1 MVDQGVKSRQVK
13 STTNVKR
20 GLVLGRFSLHPP
32 TQKRLPATARLWLG
46 LALAAWATAAS
57 GQEAGQNASV
67 VGPLQYRTI
76 FAPAEKEDQWRP
88 TGKPAYFP
96 MEPAEFHEKVAL
108 ANSLA
113 SRPAHAGGAV
123 IASARNEARL
133 EGSELVDGHAQL
145 QVRQLS
151 PQGASHSFAPCNLSI
166 LRSAW
171 AARAGETAR
180 IGLGANRPLQL
191 RAVHVGAPDLDW
203 TWRGRVV
210 ILGAIEFELGLPAS
224 PATQLALTLPQDTIP
239 IAPESVV
246 FRKGAVK
253 DGVRVWEMDLGGQS
267 RIFLRITSE
276 NDPEGHRRLTEL
288 KQTFAYNLAPGG
300 LELTAALRFD
310 ILGQPLH
317 QFQIAIDPE
326 LELISVRDGE
336 KPVPWSIATSGD
348 GPLTRIVVEP
358 DSPLRGIGREL
369 KLTALAPVRT
379 GEKWRLPRV
388 LCESLFWHGAAATL
402 TVERPMAVEDLLPSR
417 ARICGARTSTD
428 PLAAEIIELQYFAA
442 DAEVQVMLRQERQ
455 PPRVHY
461 GVALDLSGGQIVG
474 RQTAIVEVAHG
485 ECYSIEEAVTRSW
498 IIDSVQCEPAGMLKD
513 WRVEQAAGGRRLLV
527 ELLKPVSPSCPIR
540 LSIAARRLQSPV
552 GRKHT
557 LQDAIPVRFA
567 PDADSKRLIALGAAE
582 PYQIVLAGEET
593 LQRREPQTMT
603 AEELRLFAE
612 TPRGLVFVHDRSDR
626 NLSFLLQRRR
636 SRYSADVRVAASVR
650 GGRLTEAYTFRVNPG
665 AARLERLAV
674 EFLHRPDARIR
685 WFATAGDQ
693 TRLAAVPGG
702 ADAAAGS
709 AEASPLERWEIRLR
723 PSRSEPF
730 EIRATR
736 TSRLTEATR
745 IGLARLPEAV
755 EQTGVLTVDCGGDS
769 PARVKNLGLTPVI
782 SEAPQLAPRT
792 PLRATYRFDPSQE
805 MANGP
810 AISIV
815 TNAPGGPAAVTVW
828 AWDCQLESRLQP
840 NGCGR
845 HVAEYH
851 LENVGCPVL
860 RVHLPPS
867 TGIEQI
873 ENIAVDGQRARW
885 QGLSS
890 GGGRILAVRL
900 DPRRRFQTMTISFRT
915 LAGPWSVVERLEAPL
930 PEPEAPVLARR
941 WVAWLPP
948 GRQSLPLGSSHSG
961 QASPGNWTWRL
972 WGPLARATGA
982 EPVDPLGPDS
992 WHHARRSPTDKNLA
1006 IRKGQRLLQVLART
1020 AASQGHDPDA
1030 RLDWGSLLTHPA
1042 VKGMLGDTSEQQTK
1056 GVLLVDWE
1064 ALQQRGVLPGT
1075 VVPSPPGND
1084 LSGRVASLLQS
1095 VGLAFV
1101 VSGRGILL
1109 TTAEKAAAEGN
1120 RVERISGDA
1129 LWWVNSPVRQAEIA
1143 RAARTGESLQWIP
1156 AADWAG
1162 LPSTAVL
1169 PWSRLGPAGYEAR
1182 DTVGWSVRVI
1192 GLADGNQGD
1201 LVVVDRY
1208 LLRCLFW
1215 LMFLLVAGLTWRSAA
1230 ARPALG
1236 MVPAFCFALAAI
1248 YGPDGWA
1255 AWFSAGFW
1263 GGIAGLGARLLSRSR
1278 PRPAAR
1284 IVATKHPGQAGVLQ
1298 KAVLGG
1304 LLVLASGAAARAQ
1317 DAAAPEESPPT
1328 PLVFVPV
1335 DKQGQPTGGKYYV
1348 SEDFYSELWRRASLA
1363 DQKPRGW
1370 LLNSATYRGRLG
1382 WQTATERLALTEFKA
1397 VFDIQII
1404 GALQRVEIPL
1414 GASVNHWNLD
1424 QAKLDGRQIEPAWE
1438 EDGTLV
1444 FYAEQTDWCRLE
1456 LSLRPVTNY
1465 GADPGGFELTIPP
1478 LAMARLELS
1487 VPPDAPQI
1495 TVPTALGRVT
1505 GRQEPS
1511 QLLAEL
1517 GPADR
1522 LVVRWQE
1529 TGRAAAG
1536 KSTQVEELH
1545 WMTVELGYALVDTRI
1560 RYQVG
1565 PDFDGEVTLLR
1576 DPRLIQQGEFAV
1588 QGAALAG
1595 VESDRDG
1602 RLARQTLRLTGVE
1615 AAAVVVQGQFLLGG
1629 ASGVGR
1635 LRFPALRSTEHPVS
1649 RRWVAVSV
1657 SPSLRFEYQTI
1668 DRVSTIGL
1676 SDFAG
1681 AWGQPTSPP
1690 TLAFQMA
1697 SPESSLILGTQPKE
1711 PTSTA
1716 EWRLTVGYGQDKTA
1730 VRFRATVD
1738 TSEGYLFQHRLA
1750 VPENLELSSL
1760 VVTANNLPRAC
1771 RWTRPS
1777 RAELVVFFDAPLSGP
1792 HTIDLEGAI
1801 AAAGE
1806 RSGPLPS
1813 LRVESASGKAAVT
1826 ELYRRP
1832 EVCVN
1837 VEKVEGMTEIGIPAS
1852 AASDPEL
1859 GRVVS
1864 RWGIDGDSPAT
1875 MRVRVSENRPK
1886 VSAEQEISVWHRPQ
1900 GWGATL
1906 ECRLKVSGGLLDQVR
1921 LSAPPSWHGP
1931 FELDTKFGVDSIDRE
1946 RGLITLKPKTPI
1958 EGEATLRISAPIQ
1971 QTGGIAPSVP
1981 QVQLMDVQF
1990 ERRLLLLPA
1999 GPDATVRWQTEGLAE
2014 APVPTRFSVQSPAA
2028 GWLAYDVKR
2037 EDFLAVLR
2045 PITEPARV
2053 YLADICLDWTEE
2065 GLCHGVAVFDLRAG
2079 EMDAC
2084 VLRLPEGLHPVAA
2097 ANAGVPL
2104 YPEAKAGHSWEIPL
2118 GRTALPQRLEIVF
2131 AGRLPAGPNGATCR
2145 LSEFQLEQLPILR
2158 SVWTVAGPPRCQLVG
2173 LAGNR
2178 EISAH
2183 ELAMERV
2190 RNVAALIDI
2199 AAEESTASVE
2209 ESRAWYRG
2217 WLGNWAESRHIA
2229 ERALAL
2235 ASRITS
2241 VRAES
2246 AELEA
2251 LDAEQSKRAERD
2263 HASDLWSQLMNDP
2276 GTGVSAGAIWDS
2288 RAIGKTT
2295 RHFRLDGQSSS
2306 AALRADWSAAGP
2318 WRAVGLWP
2326 GAALAGIMLGSLLA
2340 MASGRLHRWPHA
2352 AGALIGLGWWLW
2364 LWPSAVGLLVV
2375 GVSLVAALRLG
2386 WRRTRGGGSVIG

>member
-1 MVDQGVKSRQVK
+1 MVDQGVESTQVK

-20 GLVLGRFSLHPP
+20 GLTLSRFSLHLPIQ
-32 TQKRLPATARLWLG
+32 TRLPATARLWAC
-46 LALAAWATAAS
+46 LALVAWATASS
-57 GQEAGQNASV
+57 GQEADRNASA

-76 FAPAEKEDQWRP
+76 FAPADREDQWRP

-96 MEPAEFHEKVAL
+96 MEPVEFHEKVAL
-108 ANSLA
+108 ANGLS
-113 SRPAHAGGAV
+113 SQPSYAGGAI
-123 IASARNEARL
+123 IASARYEARL
-133 EGSELVDGHAQL
+133 EGRELVDGHALL

-151 PQGASHSFAPCNLSI
+151 PQGASLSFAPCNLSI
-166 LRSAW
+166 LKADW
-171 AARAGETAR
+171 ADRDGETAR
-180 IGLGANRPLQL
+180 IGLGANRQLQL
-191 RAVHVGAPDLDW
+191 RVGHDGVLELDW
-203 TWRGRVV
+203 TLRGRVGV
-210 ILGAIEFELGLPAS
+210 LGAIEFDLGLPAS
-224 PATQLALTLPQDTIP
+224 PATQLALTLPENTIP
-239 IAPESVV
+239 ISPDSVV
-246 FRKGAVK
+246 CRKGAVK
-253 DGVRVWEMDLGGQS
+253 DGARVWEMDLGGQS
-267 RIFLRITSE
+267 RISLRITSE
-276 NDPEGHRRLTEL
+276 NDPEGHRQLTEL
-288 KQTFAYNLAPGG
+288 KQAFAYNLAPGG
-300 LELTAALRFD
+300 LELTATLRFD
-310 ILGQPLH
+310 ILGQPLR
-317 QFQIAIDPE
+317 QFQIVIDPE

-336 KPVPWSIATSGD
+336 KPVPWSVVNSGD
-348 GPLTRIVVEP
+348 APLTRIVVEP
-358 DSPLRGIGREL
+358 ESPLRGIGREL
-369 KLTALAPVRT
+369 KLTALAPVRA

-402 TVERPMAVEDLLPSR
+402 TVERPLTVEDLLPSR
-417 ARICGARTSTD
+417 ARISGARTSND
-428 PLAAEIIELQYFAA
+428 PLGAEIVELQYFAA
-442 DAEVQVMLRQERQ
+442 DAEIQVVLRQERQ
-455 PPRVHY
+455 PPRINF
-461 GVALDLSGGQIVG
+461 GVALDLSGGQIAG
-474 RQTAIVEVAHG
+474 RQTAVVEVAHG
-485 ECYSIEEAVTRSW
+485 ECFSIEDPVTRSW

-540 LSIAARRLQSPV
+540 LGIAARRLQSPV

-557 LQDAIPVRFA
+557 VQDAIPVRFA
-567 PDADSKRLIALGAAE
+567 QNENSKALIALSAAE
-582 PYQIVLAGEET
+582 PYQIVLAGDET
-593 LQRREPQTMT
+593 LQRREPPTMT
-603 AEELRLFAE
+603 AEELRLFPE
-612 TPRGLVFVHDRSDR
+612 TPRGLVFVHDQSDR
-626 NLSFLLQRRR
+626 NLSFQLQERR
-636 SRYSADVRVAASVR
+636 SRYSADIRVAASVA
-650 GGRLTEAYTFRVNPG
+650 GGRLTESYTFRVNPG

-674 EFLHRPDARIR
+674 ELLHRPDARIR
-685 WFATAGDQ
+685 WFPTAGDQ
-693 TRLAAVPGG
+693 TRLVAAPGG
-702 ADAAAGS
+702 GEGGAGS
-709 AEASPLERWEIRLR
+709 TAATPLERWEIRLR

-755 EQTGVLTVDCGGDS
+755 EQTGVLTVDCAGDS

-782 SEAPQLAPRT
+782 SDAPQLAPRT
-792 PLRATYRFDPSQE
+792 LPRATYRFDPSQD
-805 MANGP
+805 MGDGP

-815 TNAPGGPAAVTVW
+815 TNDPGGPAAVTVW

-840 NGCGR
+840 DGSGR
-845 HVAEYH
+845 HVAEYR

-867 TGIEQI
+867 TEIEQI
-873 ENIAVDGQRARW
+873 ESIVVDGQRASW

-915 LAGPWSVVERLEAPL
+915 VASRWSVVERLEAPL

-948 GRQSLPLGSSHSG
+948 GRQSLPLASSSGG

-972 WGPLARATGA
+972 LGPLAQAAGA
-982 EPVDPLGPDS
+982 EPLDPVGPDS
-992 WHHARRSPTDKNLA
+992 WRHARRSPTDKDLA
-1006 IRKGQRLLQVLART
+1006 IRKGERLLQVLAQT
-1020 AASQGHDPDA
+1020 AASQGHDPDP
-1030 RLDWGSLLTHPA
+1030 RLDWGKLLTHPA

-1084 LSGRVASLLQS
+1084 LAGQAASLLQS
-1095 VGLAFV
+1095 AGLAFA

-1109 TTAEKAAAEGN
+1109 TTSEKAAAEGN
-1120 RVERISGDA
+1120 RIERISGDE
-1129 LWWVNSPVRQAEIA
+1129 LWWVDSPVRQAEIA

-1162 LPSTAVL
+1162 LPPPAVL
-1169 PWSRLGPAGYEAR
+1169 PWNGSRPAGYEAK
-1182 DTVGWSVRVI
+1182 DTVGWSVSVI
-1192 GLADGNQGD
+1192 GLAGGNRGD

-1208 LLRCLFW
+1208 LLRCMFW
-1215 LMFLLVAGLTWRSAA
+1215 LTFLFVAGLTWRFAS
-1230 ARPALG
+1230 ARPVLG
-1236 MVPAFCFALAAI
+1236 MVPAFCLALAAI
-1248 YGPDGWA
+1248 YGPDFWA
-1255 AWFSAGFW
+1255 VWFSAGFW
-1263 GGIAGLGARLLSRSR
+1263 GGIAGLGASVVSR
-1278 PRPAAR
+1278 PRRPRVVR
-1284 IVATKHPGQAGVLQ
+1284 IVATRRPGQSGVLQ

-1304 LLVLASGAAARAQ
+1304 LLVLASGAAIRAQ
-1317 DAAAPEESPPT
+1317 AATAPAESTPT

-1382 WQTATERLALTEFKA
+1382 WQTASERLALTDFKA
-1397 VFDIQII
+1397 VFDIEII

-1414 GASVNHWNLD
+1414 GASVDHWNLD

-1478 LAMARLELS
+1478 LAMSRLELS

-1495 TVPTALGRVT
+1495 SVPSALGRVT

-1511 QLLAEL
+1511 QVLAEL

-1545 WMTVELGYALVDTRI
+1545 WMKVELGYALVDTRI

-1565 PDFDGEVTLLR
+1565 PDFNGEATLLR
-1576 DPRLIQQGEFAV
+1576 DPRLIQQGQFTV

-1602 RLARQTLRLTGVE
+1602 PLARQTLRLSGVE
-1615 AAAVVVQGQFLLGG
+1615 GPAVIIQGQFLLGDT
-1629 ASGVGR
+1629 SGIGR
-1635 LRFPALRSTEHPVS
+1635 LRFPAIRSAEHTVS
-1649 RRWVAVSV
+1649 RRWAAVSV

-1681 AWGQPTSPP
+1681 AWGQTASPP
-1690 TLAFQMA
+1690 TLAFQMD
-1697 SPESSLILGTQPKE
+1697 SPESSLTLSTQPKE
-1711 PTSTA
+1711 PKSTA
-1716 EWRLTVGYGQDKTA
+1716 EWRLAVGYGQDKTT

-1760 VVTANNLPRAC
+1760 AVTANNLPRTC

-1801 AAAGE
+1801 VATGE
-1806 RSGPLPS
+1806 RSEPLPS
-1813 LRVESASGKAAVT
+1813 LRVESVSGRAAAV
-1826 ELYRRP
+1826 ELFRHP
-1832 EVCVN
+1832 EVCVK

-1864 RWGIDGDSPAT
+1864 RWGIDGGGPAT
-1875 MRVRVSENRPK
+1875 MNVRVSENRPK
-1886 VSAEQEISVWHRPQ
+1886 VSAEQEISVWHRPH
-1900 GWGATL
+1900 GWVATL
-1906 ECRLKVSGGLLDQVR
+1906 DCRLKVSGGLLDQVR

-1931 FELDTKFGVDSIDRE
+1931 FELDSKFGIESIDTE
-1946 RGLITLKPKTPI
+1946 RGLITVKPKTPI
-1958 EGEATLRISAPIQ
+1958 EGEAALRISGPIQ
-1971 QTGGIAPSVP
+1971 QTGGMAPSVP

-1990 ERRLLLLPA
+1990 ERRLVLLPA
-1999 GPDATVRWQTEGLAE
+1999 GPDATVRWQTDGLVE

-2028 GWLAYDVKR
+2028 GWMAYDVKR
-2037 EDFLAVLR
+2037 DDFVAVLR

-2065 GLCHGVAVFDLRAG
+2065 GLCHGVAVFDLRAD
-2079 EMDAC
+2079 EMDSC
-2084 VLRLPEGLHPVAA
+2084 VLRLPDGLHPVAA

-2104 YPEAKAGHSWEIPL
+2104 YPEAKAGHSWEVPL

-2131 AGRLPAGPNGATCR
+2131 AGRLPTGPNGAICR
-2145 LSEFQLEQLPILR
+2145 LSDFQLEQLPILR
-2158 SVWTVAGPPRCQLVG
+2158 SVWTVTGPRRCQLVG
-2173 LAGNR
+2173 ISGNR
-2178 EISAH
+2178 EISSH

-2190 RNVAALIDI
+2190 RNVSALIDI
-2199 AAEESTASVE
+2199 AGEENAASVE

-2217 WLGNWAESRHIA
+2217 WLGNWAEGRHNA
-2229 ERALAL
+2229 QRALVL
-2235 ASRITS
+2235 ASRNTS
-2241 VRAES
+2241 VRAEL

-2263 HASDLWSQLMNDP
+2263 KASDLWSQLMNNP

-2288 RAIGKTT
+2288 RAIGTKTK
-2295 RHFRLDGQSSS
+2295 HFRLDGQSPS
-2306 AALRADWSAAGP
+2306 AALQADWSDTGA
-2318 WRAVGLWP
+2318 WRAVGIWP
-2326 GAALAGIMLGSLLA
+2326 GAALAGIVLGSLLA
-2340 MASGRLHRWPHA
+2340 MASGRLHRWPHV

-2375 GVSLVAALRLG
+2375 GVCLVTSLRLG
-2386 WRRTRGGGSVIG
+2386 WRRTQGGSVIG